1 MPQHPD
7 THAASA
13 PGNDC
18 AFASGQILFREG
30 EAGDVLYIVAE
41 GQVDIQANGQ
51 LLETLGPG
59 DILGEMALIDDQP
72 RMATAIARTDCLLTR
87 VSRPHFLT
95 LVQRNPRFAL
105 QVMRIMANRLRRAI
119 PHLSR
124 PASS

>member
-1 MPQHPD
+1 MQQHPD
-7 THAASA
+7 TDAAS
-13 PGNDC
+13 PLENDC
-18 AFASGQILFREG
+18 AFVSGQILFREG
-30 EAGDVLYIVAE
+30 ESGDALYIVAE

-87 VSRPHFLT
+87 VSRAHFLT

-105 QVMRIMANRLRRAI
+105 QVMRIMAHRLRRAI

-124 PASS
+124 SASS

>member
-1 MPQHPD
+1 MQQHPD
-7 THAASA
+7 TDA
-13 PGNDC
+13 GNLLENDC
-18 AFASGQILFREG
+18 AIAGGETLFREG
-30 EAGDVLYIVAE
+30 EIGDALYIVAE
-41 GQVDIQANGQ
+41 GQVDIYAGGQ
-51 LLETLGPG
+51 QLETLGPG

-87 VSRPHFLT
+87 VSRPHFLN

-105 QVMRIMANRLRRAI
+105 QVMRIMSNRLRRAI

>member
-1 MPQHPD
+1 MQQHPD
-7 THAASA
+7 TDA
-13 PGNDC
+13 GNPLENDR
-18 AFASGQILFREG
+18 AIASGETLFREG
-30 EAGDVLYIVAE
+30 EVGDALYIVVE
-41 GQVDIQANGQ
+41 GQIDIYVSGQ

-72 RMATAIARTDCLLTR
+72 RMATAVARTDCLLTQ
-87 VSRPHFLT
+87 VSKTHFLT

-105 QVMRIMANRLRRAI
+105 QVMRIMSNRLRRAI